1 MMNKIAFTILRGI
14 LWFLALMP
22 FWLLYLLSDFL
33 FVVIY
38 YVVRYRR
45 QVTIEN
51 LRKSFPEKTEKER
64 QLIARKYYRN
74 LADIVLEFIKI
85 EHITR
90 KTVDKRMVIRNPE
103 ILTKLYQSNKNVFI
117 TIGHCGNWEWLG
129 KKIALSTKHNAFA
142 VIKPIHDPFF
152 NNYMTQLRVR
162 FHSPNL
168 IDYKKTF
175 RVLSRVNNTINAVVI
190 ASDQT
195 PTKGE
200 SNFWAT
206 FLNQDTAFFLGV
218 EKISKA
224 LDYAVLF
231 FDIQRVKR
239 GYYEITIHTISLEPR
254 DTANEEITRRYIG
267 LLESAICQNPDNWL
281 WSHRRWKHKKP
292 IDFS

>member
-1 MMNKIAFTILRGI
+1 MNKIAFTILRGI

-51 LRKSFPEKTEKER
+51 LRNSFPEKTEYER
-64 QLIARKYYRN
+64 QQIARKYYRN

-90 KTVDKRMVIRNPE
+90 KTVDKRMIIKNPE
-103 ILTKLYQSNKNVFI
+103 ILTQLYQSGKSIFI

-129 KKIALSTKHNAFA
+129 KKIALSTKHNAYA
-142 VIKPIHDPFF
+142 VIKPIHDPLF

-175 RVLSRVNNTINAVVI
+175 RVLSRVNDTLNAVVI

-195 PTKGE
+195 PTRGE

-206 FLNQDTAFFLGV
+206 FLHQETAFFLGV

-231 FDIQRVKR
+231 FDIQRIKR
-239 GYYEITIHTISLEPR
+239 GYYEITIHTISLEPKE
-254 DTANEEITRRYIG
+254 TAVEEITREYIA
-267 LLESAICQNPDNWL
+267 LLENAIRQNPDNWL
-281 WSHRRWKHKKP
+281 WSHRRWKHKKS

>member
-1 MMNKIAFTILRGI
+1 MNKIAFTILRGI

-51 LRKSFPEKTEKER
+51 LRNSFPEKTEYER
-64 QLIARKYYRN
+64 QQIARKYYRN

-90 KTVDKRMVIRNPE
+90 KTVDKRMIIKNPE
-103 ILTKLYQSNKNVFI
+103 ILTQLYQSGKSIFI

-129 KKIALSTKHNAFA
+129 KKIALSTKHNAYA
-142 VIKPIHDPFF
+142 VIKPIHDPLF

-175 RVLSRVNNTINAVVI
+175 RVLSRVNDTLNAVLI

-195 PTKGE
+195 PTRGE

-206 FLNQDTAFFLGV
+206 FLHQDTAFFLGV

-231 FDIQRVKR
+231 FDIQRIKR
-239 GYYEITIHTISLEPR
+239 GYYEITIHTISLEPKE
-254 DTANEEITRRYIG
+254 TAVEEITRKYIT
-267 LLESAICQNPDNWL
+267 LLENAVRQNPDNWL
-281 WSHRRWKHKKP
+281 WSHRRWKHKKS

>member
-1 MMNKIAFTILRGI
+1 MNKIAFTILRGI

-33 FVVIY
+33 FFVIY
-38 YVVRYRR
+38 YLVRYRR

-64 QLIARKYYRN
+64 QQIARKYYRN

-90 KTVDKRMVIRNPE
+90 RTVDKRMIIKNPE
-103 ILTKLYQSNKNVFI
+103 VLTKLYQSGRSIFI

-129 KKIALSTKHNAFA
+129 KKIALSTKHNAYA

-231 FDIQRVKR
+231 FDIQRIKR
-239 GYYEITIHTISLEPR
+239 GYYEITIHTISLEPKE
-254 DTANEEITRRYIG
+254 TANEEITKSYIA
-267 LLESAICQNPDNWL
+267 LLENAIRQNPDNWL